1 MINIHTCACMLSC
14 FSCVQLFA
22 TLWTVALQAPQSMGF
37 SRQEYWSGL
46 PRPPPGDLPDPGV
59 KPTSPALQ
67 AGFFFTAEP
76 LGQPLNIHIL
86 QSGSNNHDCTS
97 PATLRQCLGFPGG
110 TSGKEPG
117 CQYRRC
123 KRQRFDPWVGKIPW
137 RRAWQPTP
145 VFLPG
150 ESQGQRSLVGYRP

>member
-1 MINIHTCACMLSC
+1 MLSC
-14 FSCVQLFA
+14 FSRVQLFV

-37 SRQEYWSGL
+37 SRQEYWNGL
-46 PRPPPGDLPDPGV
+46 PCPPPGDLPDPGV

-67 AGFFFTAEP
+67 ADFFTAEP

-117 CQYRRC
+117 CQYRRY
-123 KRQRFDPWVGKIPW
+123 KRQRFDPWAGKIPW

-145 VFLPG
+145 VFLPE